1 MNLQSLIIG
10 ALSFLASTL
19 IFYTVSYVLL
29 LDLLPNHVFI
39 ALVILSALMI
49 SFLITRKSM
58 NEPSAKQS
66 NREGCFPSLLS
77 FPRKA
82 I

>member
-39 ALVILSALMI
+39 ALVILSAFMI

-58 NEPSAKQS
+58 NEPSTKAK
-66 NREGCFPSLLS
+66 
-77 FPRKA
+77 
-82 I
+82 

>member
-29 LDLLPNHVFI
+29 LDLLPNY
-39 ALVILSALMI
+39 
-49 SFLITRKSM
+49 K
-58 NEPSAKQS
+58 
-66 NREGCFPSLLS
+66 C
-77 FPRKA
+77 
-82 I
+82 

>member
-66 NREGCFPSLLS
+66 NREGAFPLYYHFLG
-77 FPRKA
+77 KA

>member
-1 MNLQSLIIG
+1 MKLQSLMIG

-29 LDLLPNHVFI
+29 LDWLPNHLFI
-39 ALVILSALMI
+39 ALIIFSALMI

-58 NEPSAKQS
+58 NEPSAKA
-66 NREGCFPSLLS
+66 
-77 FPRKA
+77 K
-82 I
+82 

>member
-10 ALSFLASTL
+10 VLSFLASTL

-29 LDLLPNHVFI
+29 LDWLPNHLLI
-39 ALVILSALMI
+39 ILSALMI

-58 NEPSAKQS
+58 NEPSAKA
-66 NREGCFPSLLS
+66 
-77 FPRKA
+77 K
-82 I
+82 

>member
-1 MNLQSLIIG
+1 MKLQSLMIG

-29 LDLLPNHVFI
+29 LDLLPNHLFI
-39 ALVILSALMI
+39 ALIILSALMI

-58 NEPSAKQS
+58 SESSAKA
-66 NREGCFPSLLS
+66 
-77 FPRKA
+77 K
-82 I
+82 

>member
-10 ALSFLASTL
+10 VLSFLASTL

-29 LDLLPNHVFI
+29 LDWLPNHLLI
-39 ALVILSALMI
+39 TLIILSALMI

-58 NEPSAKQS
+58 NEPSAKA
-66 NREGCFPSLLS
+66 
-77 FPRKA
+77 K
-82 I
+82 